1 LDEATTTE
9 LFRSQYAAA
18 YASGGYLLSLS
29 NGVLVARRFDAATR
43 RLSGEPTVIAQD
55 VAGSSVNVGAF
66 SVSDTGVLAYATATS
81 AQWQLS
87 WFDRNGRRISNV
99 GQPGDYADIQL
110 SADDRRVAVTRV
122 ESRTAVSNILTIDLA
137 SGVASPLT
145 FEPYVNAQ
153 PIWSPDGNELVFRSQ
168 SEIPAPMFRR
178 AASGAGRGA
187 MILRPREALSE
198 AGPNVFPTDW
208 SRDGRFI
215 LFHGSFPQTGYDVWV
230 LPMTGD
236 RKPRPLVRTNGD
248 DLLGRFSPDSR
259 YVAYSSDESGRSQ
272 VYVQSFPEGDGRWQI
287 SADGGAEPRWRADG
301 HELYFIAADRRL
313 MAAPV
318 STTASFQHG
327 APVPLFQTRISTFA
341 NPFRTSYAVAR
352 DGQRFLINTP
362 ADNTPT
368 PSITVLV
375 NWTGLLKK

>member
-1 LDEATTTE
+1 MRRAVTF
-9 LFRSQYAAA
+9 FRYPMVCSLL
-18 YASGGYLLSLS
+18 GG
-29 NGVLVARRFDAATR
+29 FDAATR

-259 YVAYSSDESGRSQ
+259 YVAYPQTRADDRRSMCSRSLKVTAGGRS
-272 VYVQSFPEGDGRWQI
+272 
-287 SADGGAEPRWRADG
+287 
-301 HELYFIAADRRL
+301 RL
-313 MAAPV
+313 MAAPN
-318 STTASFQHG
+318 HGG
-327 APVPLFQTRISTFA
+327 APTA
-341 NPFRTSYAVAR
+341 MNCTSSLPIG
-352 DGQRFLINTP
+352 D
-362 ADNTPT
+362 
-368 PSITVLV
+368 
-375 NWTGLLKK
+375 